1 MNKLDQAIEAL
12 RAAVEAEL
20 TAAYNRGAADAK
32 RDAMGQIAMAMG
44 VEPVKRRGRKPK
56 G

>member
-12 RAAVEAEL
+12 RAAVEAEVN
-20 TAAYNRGAADAK
+20 AAYLRGSADAK
-32 RDAMGQIAMAMG
+32 RDALAQIASAMG

-56 G
+56 E